1 MEFPEQLRDQ
11 RRKAGL
17 SQEEVAEKV
26 GVTRQTVSK
35 WETGQ
40 AVPELLKG
48 KILADLFGLTYD
60 QLLGHD
66 ITTNDPDWEQ
76 ASDQIDWTSA
86 WAKKYPILQD
96 YQHMTKARIFSQE
109 VSDLYDRVK
118 KELGLSELDAF
129 LVVKDMVYQRY
140 RTCKRLAEK

>member
-60 QLLGHD
+60 
-66 ITTNDPDWEQ
+66 
-76 ASDQIDWTSA
+76 
-86 WAKKYPILQD
+86 
-96 YQHMTKARIFSQE
+96 
-109 VSDLYDRVK
+109 
-118 KELGLSELDAF
+118 
-129 LVVKDMVYQRY
+129 
-140 RTCKRLAEK
+140 

>member
-1 MEFPEQLRDQ
+1 MEFAEQLRDQ

-66 ITTNDPDWEQ
+66 IIMNDPDWEQ

-96 YQHMTKARIFSQE
+96 YQHMTKARTLSQE

-140 RTCKRLAEK
+140 QTRKRPAEK